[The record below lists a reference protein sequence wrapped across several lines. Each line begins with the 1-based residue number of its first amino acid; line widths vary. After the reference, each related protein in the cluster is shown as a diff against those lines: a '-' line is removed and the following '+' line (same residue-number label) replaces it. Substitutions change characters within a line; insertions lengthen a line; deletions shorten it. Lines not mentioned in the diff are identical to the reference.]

1 MSRNWP
7 VLARLNGAVQRG
19 LPLNGG
25 LAANFNRF
33 RQPRK
38 AAVDPVSG
46 GFRPLA
52 AARLRQSAA
61 IRQRGMAKADCST
74 VFEQPAAEVWKIIR
88 DFNNYSISVR
98 GEGFC
103 EIEDGK
109 SGDTIDAVRSVHFR
123 GVHIRQR

>member
-1 MSRNWP
+1 
-7 VLARLNGAVQRG
+7 
-19 LPLNGG
+19 
-25 LAANFNRF
+25 
-33 RQPRK
+33 
-38 AAVDPVSG
+38 
-46 GFRPLA
+46 
-52 AARLRQSAA
+52 
-61 IRQRGMAKADCST
+61 MAKADCST

-123 GVHIRQR
+123 GVHIRQRLGPLGCLAVADLRILRRTGAAGHRLSIDHSRHADRGRRAGVRGVVGDV